1 MHGGRQT
8 MGKPNAGVCEM
19 EIRRLTGA
27 FKKADQQRHTFD
39 AHFCQGRKHETSKA
53 NAAPLSVCKC

>member
-1 MHGGRQT
+1 

-19 EIRRLTGA
+19 EIKRLTGA

>member
-1 MHGGRQT
+1 

-39 AHFCQGRKHETSKA
+39 AHFCQGQKHETSGFKQRCQG
-53 NAAPLSVCKC
+53 VKG